1 MFKMTRRAA
10 IVSLAA
16 LSLTA
21 GAATPAFAQ
30 DKLTFTLA
38 TSGSDTDQRSVAMA
52 NVFAPMVAEFADY
65 RPGSKSATNEG
76 HTLERVRSR
85 NSHA

>member
-38 TSGSDTDQRSVAMA
+38 TSG
-52 NVFAPMVAEFADY
+52 
-65 RPGSKSATNEG
+65 
-76 HTLERVRSR
+76 
-85 NSHA
+85 